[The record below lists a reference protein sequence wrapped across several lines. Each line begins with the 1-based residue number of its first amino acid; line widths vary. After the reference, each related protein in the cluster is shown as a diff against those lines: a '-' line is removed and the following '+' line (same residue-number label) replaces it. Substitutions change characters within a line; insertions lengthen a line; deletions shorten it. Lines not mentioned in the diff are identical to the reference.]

1 MSQIWVKSQ
10 SKWVK
15 MSQIVVKMSQIVR
28 NWSKRSLEDFEAKNG
43 IFSCFSWK
51 DYLKIDIE
59 MKMMI
64 GIYYKW
70 QREEWWIL
78 IGEFRNDATKLLQFP
93 SVMRQH
99 AKKNMCLSNLYFFF
113 QEDFSSSLSLV
124 VRGSCLLIMQIT
136 GKSLIFVEILHKEK
150 ILLLDMMIH
159 TVAKH

>member
-1 MSQIWVKSQ
+1 M
-10 SKWVK
+10 
-15 MSQIVVKMSQIVR
+15 VR
-28 NWSKRSLEDFEAKNG
+28 NCSKQTLEDFESKNG
-43 IFSCFSWK
+43 IFFMFQLERLFENRHR
-51 DYLKIDIE
+51 DEDDDRHLLQMAE
-59 MKMMI
+59 
-64 GIYYKW
+64 
-70 QREEWWIL
+70 REEWWIL